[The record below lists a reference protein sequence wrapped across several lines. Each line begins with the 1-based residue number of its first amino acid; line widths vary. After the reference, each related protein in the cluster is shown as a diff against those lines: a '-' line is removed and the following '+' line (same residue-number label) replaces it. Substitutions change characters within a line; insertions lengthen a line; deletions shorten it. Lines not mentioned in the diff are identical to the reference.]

1 MLDMDVKQCIYFAF
15 QVGSGCLV
23 TVESTPSQLVEGP
36 LADKDLALKKIPSC
50 EEALKKN
57 KKS

>member
-1 MLDMDVKQCIYFAF
+1 MDVKQCIYFAF
-15 QVGSGCLV
+15 QVGSGHLV
-23 TVESTPSQLVEGP
+23 TVGSTPSQLVEGP
-36 LADKDLALKKIPSC
+36 PANKGLPLRKIPYC